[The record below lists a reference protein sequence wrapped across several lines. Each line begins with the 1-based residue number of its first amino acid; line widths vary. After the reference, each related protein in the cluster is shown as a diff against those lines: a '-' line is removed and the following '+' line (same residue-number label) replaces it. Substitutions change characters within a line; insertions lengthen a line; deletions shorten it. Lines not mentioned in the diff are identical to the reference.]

1 MYEVVISGSSLIKYI
16 GNFAE
21 TFFFVVVGWGW
32 DWVGDECCVCGE
44 TLWKWVPKWEGSKF
58 CVRSLQVY

>member
-32 DWVGDECCVCGE
+32 D
-44 TLWKWVPKWEGSKF
+44 
-58 CVRSLQVY
+58 

>member
-16 GNFAE
+16 GKIAE

-32 DWVGDECCVCGE
+32 D
-44 TLWKWVPKWEGSKF
+44 
-58 CVRSLQVY
+58 